1 MPTRVLD
8 QSDINRA
15 LSRISHEI
23 VSAIVSST
31 AIRVGFRLWLST
43 RGFAP
48 AHSCLARWAATVMKR
63 NFESTL
69 FGRIIWLMRSHAS
82 LAD

>member
-1 MPTRVLD
+1 M
-8 QSDINRA
+8 
-15 LSRISHEI
+15 

-31 AIRVGFRLWLST
+31 AIRVGLRLRVST
-43 RGFAP
+43 RGLAP
-48 AHSCLARWAATVMKR
+48 ACSCLARWAATVMKR

-82 LAD
+82 FAD